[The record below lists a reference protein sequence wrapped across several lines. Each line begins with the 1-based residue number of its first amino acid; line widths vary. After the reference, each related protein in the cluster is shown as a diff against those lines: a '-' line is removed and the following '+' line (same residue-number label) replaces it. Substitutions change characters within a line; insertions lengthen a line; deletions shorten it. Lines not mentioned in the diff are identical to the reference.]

1 MFSVSPTELITIAVV
16 ALLVFGPHRLPEI
29 ARKIGRL
36 GRDLN
41 RAAQE
46 LKSGIEQEIGDTQ
59 APLKDIRRQLGATI
73 KDPEPEPK
81 PVSEGG
87 PASEDPDDA

>member
-1 MFSVSPTELITIAVV
+1 VFSVSPTELITIAVV

-46 LKSGIEQEIGDTQ
+46 LKSGIEQELEDTQ
-59 APLKDIRRQLGATI
+59 APLKEVRRQLGATI
-73 KDPEPEPK
+73 SDPEPK
-81 PVSEGG
+81 AVSEGG
-87 PASEDPDDA
+87 PTADDADDQ